1 MIFEKLTQ
9 LKKAVEAGL
18 VKAVHHKELP
28 LTIYCHTR
36 YCKLN
41 QLWEEF
47 DGVALDCRGL
57 VLDDWGNV
65 VARPYK
71 KFFHLNQDVGPLTI
85 TEEDLK
91 KNPIEYTTE
100 KIDGSLVIIFCY
112 GSKWLAATKCSFDS
126 DQARFAQK
134 ILDEHSQ
141 HIDIE
146 SVEQESFMDYTFC
159 CEAVYPANK
168 NIVDYN
174 YSGLFLHGV
183 LGKNG
188 TEFLPSFMRGVIN
201 TAREEFLDGNV
212 FIVPAIYKSEISTS
226 KTLETSKNMIEMEG
240 FVFVLK
246 DGRRVKWKTNWW
258 KERYEKNIK

>member
-9 LKKAVEAGL
+9 LKRAVEAGL
-18 VKAVHHKELP
+18 VKAVSHKELP

-57 VLDDWGNV
+57 ILDDWGNV

-85 TEEDLK
+85 REEDLVQ
-91 KNPIEYTTE
+91 NPVEYASE

-134 ILDEHSQ
+134 ILDEHSK

-168 NIVDYN
+168 NIVDYHDN
-174 YSGLFLHGV
+174 SVLILHGI
-183 LGKNG
+183 LNKNG
-188 TEFLPSFMRGVIN
+188 TEFLPSSMEEAIETVCS
-201 TAREEFLDGNV
+201 EFLDGNV
-212 FIVPAIYKSEISTS
+212 FKKPNVYGID
-226 KTLETSKNMIEMEG
+226 LEELDYLKNALNQEG

-246 DGRRVKWKTNWW
+246 DGQRVKWKTNWW
-258 KERYEKNIK
+258 KECYEKNVR